1 MKNGIIRIS
10 KIALPGAAVLGLVV
24 ILVNPGEKPFSGWL
38 GAAFLS
44 LLFITGI
51 LFAFEK
57 LHSPRQV
64 KTITIVN
71 FLLRVIVGI
80 ALFLLLPIWG
90 YEEEPPQ
97 AGYLY
102 LDAYRR
108 DGDAWQIASS
118 DEPLFAGFQDD
129 FYTDQYGGML
139 SLSASVY
146 RLFSPDAQRPL
157 LIMFLTAF
165 ISSLGI
171 PFFWQALHEQFND
184 RIANTAS
191 WILTLY
197 PESIILGGSQMREP
211 LIIGLCGI
219 ILWGLVHY
227 KQDERTS
234 LISLFISMLV
244 LTLVSTRY
252 AVAILFLI
260 LLWIWANTSSTAST
274 TKQKLRK
281 TIPLLVVILAGLAAS
296 TNWLVNT
303 ARWDL
308 YLMES
313 SSGRIQFELDNI
325 GENLRIPF
333 LVIYGMLQPV
343 LPAAIAYPGI
353 AIMRIIAIFRSL
365 GWYIAA
371 PTLLV
376 APFFIS
382 KENNSQNRRLL
393 FATIFFILFWVLLS
407 SLRAGGDQ
415 WDNPRYRT
423 AILPWIAFVISW
435 VLVYFKESEN
445 PWLKR
450 MYWITGIFC
459 LFFIQWY
466 LSRYYKLWA
475 RLPFTQMIV
484 VLFIT
489 IVVMLLGFILY
500 DHVYKASGK
509 RN

>member
-1 MKNGIIRIS
+1 MKKGIIRIL
-10 KIALPGAAVLGLVV
+10 KVALPGAAVVGLVV
-24 ILVNPGEKPFSGWL
+24 ILVNPGEKPLVGWL
-38 GAAFLS
+38 GAACLS
-44 LLFITGI
+44 LLFVSGI

-57 LHSPRQV
+57 LHSPKQV

-71 FLLRVIVGI
+71 FLLRVMVGI

-108 DGDAWQIASS
+108 DADAWQIASS
-118 DEPLFAGFQDD
+118 DEALFAGFQDE

-146 RLFSPDAQRPL
+146 RLLSPDAQRPV

-184 RIANTAS
+184 RVANLAS
-191 WILTLY
+191 WILALY
-197 PESIILGGSQMREP
+197 PENIILGGSQMREP

-219 ILWGLVHY
+219 VLWGLVHY
-227 KQDERTS
+227 KKDKRTS
-234 LISLFISMLV
+234 LISLFTSMLV

-252 AVAILFLI
+252 AVAVLFLI
-260 LLWIWANTSSTAST
+260 LLWIWADTSSTANT
-274 TKQKLRK
+274 TRQKLWK
-281 TIPLLVVILAGLAAS
+281 TIPLLVVILAGLAIS
-296 TNWLVNT
+296 SNWLVNT

-313 SSGRIQFELDNI
+313 SSGRVQFELENI
-325 GENLRIPF
+325 GGRFRIPF

-353 AIMRIIAIFRSL
+353 AIMRVIAILRSI
-365 GWYIAA
+365 GWYAAA
-371 PTLLV
+371 PALLV

-382 KENNSQNRRLL
+382 KEKDAKNRRLL
-393 FATIFFILFWVLLS
+393 FATIFFILFWILLS

-423 AILPWIAFVISW
+423 AILPWIALIISW
-435 VLVYFKESEN
+435 VLVYFKEHKN

-450 MYWITGIFC
+450 TYWITGIFC

-466 LSRYYKLWA
+466 LSRYYKLWS
-475 RLPFTQMIV
+475 RLPFIQMIV

-500 DHVYKASGK
+500 DRFYKTSGK